1 MSREYRNDQTGAKTA
16 ARSMKYAVTRL
27 AQWIWKV
34 RLWPIRSNPLTM
46 NASRGS
52 DGTLDIKISVR
63 GRRVDKA
70 RGHSDRPSFITDQR
84 RFDHHG
90 GSDAR
95 SPNDNRFVPRKP
107 APCGRGRHV
116 YDARPASQRTWSRR
130 FLRGRGFNGSS
141 LSWSGLLAT

>member
-1 MSREYRNDQTGAKTA
+1 
-16 ARSMKYAVTRL
+16 MKYAMTRL

-70 RGHSDRPSFITDQR
+70 KGHSDRPSFITDQR
-84 RFDHHG
+84 RFNHHG
-90 GSDAR
+90 GGRSYTIRADRLCAAMKTRTDFVRRPLDASRR
-95 SPNDNRFVPRKP
+95 SPAQTTFISPPLGSLRWCLSRLETP
-107 APCGRGRHV
+107 A
-116 YDARPASQRTWSRR
+116 QRC
-130 FLRGRGFNGSS
+130 LRMSELTE
-141 LSWSGLLAT
+141 LSGT